1 MMRNRWFLLLV
12 VSLVGFLALSS
23 CGASPPSS
31 PISSPPVTQSSSA
44 PSPTPN
50 QTAQPTP
57 SQTAQ
62 PSPSQSSEVSYGIVP
77 YPPGTVIHTSTSHN
91 TGSDGKS
98 VTITSIR
105 LETTD
110 PYEQVKVYYQ
120 SNQPAGFQ
128 DTMSGETTGD
138 DGNRTYNSYLV
149 RPDNEMMIV
158 LNIYEDKAEGK
169 VSISQTESKPD

>member
-1 MMRNRWFLLLV
+1 MRNRWFLLLV
-12 VSLVGFLALSS
+12 VSLGGLLALSS
-23 CGASPPSS
+23 CSTSPPSS

-44 PSPTPN
+44 PF
-50 QTAQPTP
+50 PTP

-62 PSPSQSSEVSYGIVP
+62 PSPSQSPGVSYGIVP
-77 YPPGTVIHTSTSHN
+77 YPPGTVIHTSTNHN

-110 PYEQVKVYYQ
+110 PYEQVKAYYQ

-128 DTMSGETTGD
+128 DTMSGETTGE
-138 DGNRTYNSYLV
+138 DGDRTYNSYLV

-158 LNIYEDKAEGK
+158 LNIYEDKADGK